1 MNSLEFG
8 DIQLA
13 LAEIKDFTLS
23 VKQICCLFD
32 WMFVCSDMVLSA
44 CSDSSATDWK
54 RNSDQTFTETSRQ
67 KRWKILNLASFMGW
81 KSFGLLWNTT
91 GEFVPQLQ
99 YLLCKY

>member
-32 WMFVCSDMVLSA
+32 
-44 CSDSSATDWK
+44 
-54 RNSDQTFTETSRQ
+54 
-67 KRWKILNLASFMGW
+67 
-81 KSFGLLWNTT
+81 
-91 GEFVPQLQ
+91 
-99 YLLCKY
+99 